1 MVFIDDAPLI
11 RKFIDFA
18 TLLRL
23 PREASGGKTCL
34 MRKVIFFL
42 SFIGVALSVQSL
54 SAQAVSPTEPR
65 TDKTPEY
72 SEEMKEFTNLPE
84 QKRFDYIKRVQEANR
99 LFNQKRIFEAFSEI
113 DDARKIFDKNAD
125 VFNLM
130 GSCYVEFRDFNK
142 ASTFYQKALDLAP
155 KSSIIHFN
163 VAELEF
169 VTRKWKSCLEK
180 MTHVLTLLPKDETV
194 TRRLVEM
201 KILLC
206 HIALGQNDEA
216 DQWAKKYD
224 PLLDDSPYY
233 YYAQAALFYREKNLI
248 KAEEYLQMANRVFG
262 NPAIIAPWQ
271 DTLIEFGYI
280 SSYYG
285 GDSETKQE

>member
-1 MVFIDDAPLI
+1 MRIVIC
-11 RKFIDFA
+11 
-18 TLLRL
+18 LL
-23 PREASGGKTCL
+23 S
-34 MRKVIFFL
+34 V
-42 SFIGVALSVQSL
+42 IGVALSMQSL
-54 SAQAVSPTEPR
+54 HAQAVSPADPN

-84 QKRFDYIKRVQEANR
+84 QKRVDYIKRVQEANR

-113 DDARKIFDKNAD
+113 DEARKIFDKNAD
-125 VFNLM
+125 IFNLI
-130 GSCYVEFRDFNK
+130 GSCYVEFRDFDK
-142 ASTFYQKALDLAP
+142 ASAFYQKALALAP

-180 MTHVLTLLPKDETV
+180 MTNVLALLPKDDTV

-201 KILLC
+201 KVLLC
-206 HIALGQNDEA
+206 HIALEQNGEA
-216 DQWAKKYD
+216 EEWAKKYD

-233 YYAQAALFYREKNLI
+233 YYAQAAIFYRDKNLI
-248 KAEEYLQMANRVFG
+248 KAEEYLQMANRVFD

-280 SSYYG
+280 ASYYG
-285 GDSETKQE
+285 GDIETKGE